1 MLFLSLPRK
10 RARRHQLRAQGVA
23 RALAPQLDRRGV
35 MVLVG
40 GAVAAVDA
48 LEVRDYAR
56 EIQLPLRRQE
66 LRQANVLD
74 MVAPSAECDVALER
88 LHVGSVVIVPALV
101 AVQLA
106 ARATDAAAMTVVGVD
121 LAPQPVP
128 LVARQGAAHVAVPA
142 RLRHQ
147 LDSELQVFWRICR
160 HLPLLPDQL

>member
-1 MLFLSLPRK
+1 MRFLCLPRQ
-10 RARRHQLRAQGVA
+10 RARRRQLRSQGGT
-23 RALAPQLDRRGV
+23 RALAPRLDRRGV
-35 MVLVG
+35 MALVG

-74 MVAPSAECDVALER
+74 MVAPSAERDVALEC

-106 ARATDAAAMTVVGVD
+106 ARATDAAAMAIVGVD
-121 LAPQPVP
+121 LAPHPVP
-128 LVARQGAAHVAVPA
+128 LLPRQ
-142 RLRHQ
+142 R
-147 LDSELQVFWRICR
+147 
-160 HLPLLPDQL
+160 